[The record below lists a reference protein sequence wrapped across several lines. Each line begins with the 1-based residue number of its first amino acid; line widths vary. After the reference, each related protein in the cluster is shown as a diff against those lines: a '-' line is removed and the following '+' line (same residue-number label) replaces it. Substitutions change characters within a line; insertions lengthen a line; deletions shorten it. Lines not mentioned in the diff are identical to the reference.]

1 MTKQFNILKSRKLWI
16 PLGNMIA
23 LAASI
28 LVMFVLVD
36 NDESLWT
43 VLSYGA
49 TNGPS
54 LFPYAVE
61 MVVSTGFILVVTLI
75 ASIMALTN
83 KKEGE
88 VFAQALGLTLAILQI
103 TFSISNQQPVRA
115 VFPIIAAVLFLAEL
129 VFLVVLS
136 FKEKRD
142 VVNEKSLEE
151 AKKDYSFVRIA
162 DIIIAFLAL
171 IAVGSIFFFPFY
183 YTSYDIG
190 FSLIDALNPECD
202 QLIVLL
208 SFVLYFIIFL
218 WFTLSIIQNM
228 QNSFTA
234 PQKFIKNVKHIL
246 YASLAI
252 TLSFYIYGVVL
263 GRYFEGEFAAPGVYS
278 SNGIPFLVASFFV
291 VLEAI
296 LSARYVQSHEDEEGQ
311 KFSYSSRIVVLIFTF
326 ILDALAVITAL
337 TNILTI
343 SVTQAGMK
351 ITTTV
356 IGYELLTQYQEM
368 GTGFQMLAFL
378 IFASLVTVTLF
389 LILDLTT
396 FFRRSRSYYKIAY
409 IGIVVDY
416 MIIFGLFLFG
426 FFYTMAQK
434 MNMENIISYLQ
445 AQGVSV
451 NTATEYKIESSSGS
465 MIYFALAT
473 LAIVCLVILRP
484 FSNHLAEEA
493 VDVNVRGIEGGL
505 PAGNTAPTEEAEAE
519 ENTTEENPVEEGQP
533 DEEEVVEEKLPD
545 FDPCPAF
552 SELDEEELA
561 RQEALHPEEKEE
573 VQEETTEEVP
583 VEEEQKEEEVKPTRE
598 VFENPT
604 LPAVTKFIIDYARD
618 SRLHLSYNA
627 EMIATYI
634 AGLGAAKLSIL
645 QGMSGTGKTSLPKIF
660 TEALQGECDIVEVE
674 SSWKDK
680 NELIGYYNEFTK
692 LFTPK
697 KFTQSLYHAT
707 LNKETITLIVLDE
720 MNLSR
725 IEYYFSDFLS
735 LMENE
740 EDKRTFKLV
749 NVPLSYVKDGQRHD
763 YLGLEKGHTLRITP
777 NIWFIGTANRDESTF
792 EISDKVYDRA
802 NTINF
807 DSRAPKAIP
816 QGEPLKPKY
825 LSYEAFRTLL
835 DDAKNKFRFDLETV
849 SYIPR
854 VEKLLEPYN
863 ISFGNR
869 IARQMEDF
877 VKVYC
882 SCFEDG
888 ASRINEAMEDILL
901 SKVVH
906 KLEYKS
912 VEDKDELAEEFEKL
926 NLHRCAKFISRL
938 SEDN

>member
-1 MTKQFNILKSRKLWI
+1 MTKVTRVFKSRKLWI
-16 PLGNMIA
+16 PLGNILA
-23 LAASI
+23 LVVSV
-28 LVMFVLVD
+28 LVMLVRIDNGDNLFEVLFSGGY
-36 NDESLWT
+36 NSSEMFT
-43 VLSYGA
+43 
-49 TNGPS
+49 
-54 LFPYAVE
+54 YAIE
-61 MVVSTGFILVVTLI
+61 MVITTGFLLIVALI
-75 ASIMALTN
+75 ASLMAFIN

-88 VFAQALGLTLAILQI
+88 IFFQALGLTLAILQI
-103 TFSISNQQPVRA
+103 TFSISNQEMVRA
-115 VFPIIAAVLFLAEL
+115 IFPIIEAVIFLAEI
-129 VFLVVLS
+129 VFLMIVS
-136 FKEKRD
+136 YKEKKNQVD
-142 VVNEKSLEE
+142 EE
-151 AKKDYSFVRIA
+151 SVAAIKKDYSFVRIA
-162 DIIIAFLAL
+162 DIIIAFLSL
-171 IAVGSIFFFPFY
+171 IAVGSIFFLPFY
-183 YTSYDIG
+183 YTNPGLG
-190 FSLIDALNPECD
+190 FSLIDALNPACE

-208 SFVLYFIIFL
+208 SFVTFFIIFL
-218 WFTLSIIQNM
+218 WFALSVIRNL
-228 QNSFTA
+228 QNSFSA

-246 YASLAI
+246 YAALAI
-252 TLSFYIYGVVL
+252 TLFFYIYSVIL
-263 GRYFEGEFAAPGVYS
+263 GRYFENGFADEGVYTT
-278 SNGIPFLVASFFV
+278 NGMPFLITSFFV

-296 LSARYVQSHEDEEGQ
+296 LSARYVQSHEDEGKE
-311 KFSYSSRIVVLIFTF
+311 FSYSSRIVVLIFSF
-326 ILDALAVITAL
+326 ILETLAVITAL

-343 SVTQAGMK
+343 SVTQAGYK

-356 IGYELLTQYQEM
+356 VGFELLSQYQTM

-378 IFASLVTVTLF
+378 IFASLITVSLF

-409 IGIVVDY
+409 IGIVVNY

-451 NTATEYKIESSSGS
+451 NTAEDYKIESSSGS
-465 MIYFALAT
+465 IVYFALAT
-473 LAIVCLVILRP
+473 LAIVCLILFRP
-484 FSNHLAEEA
+484 FSKHLAEEA
-493 VDVNVRGIEGGL
+493 VDVNVRGIEG
-505 PAGNTAPTEEAEAE
+505 AFPTGDHL
-519 ENTTEENPVEEGQP
+519 PVEGEQAKEEGAKEDSSQ
-533 DEEEVVEEKLPD
+533 EEHKEEDKEQLPD

-552 SELDEEELA
+552 RELDEEELA
-561 RQEALHPEEKEE
+561 RKEALKPVEETDSPAAEKEE
-573 VQEETTEEVP
+573 GEAYPEP
-583 VEEEQKEEEVKPTRE
+583 VVLENQPEI
-598 VFENPT
+598 FENPT
-604 LPAVTKFIIDYARD
+604 LPAITNFIINYARD

-660 TEALQGECDIVEVE
+660 TEALKGECDIVEVE

-697 KFTQSLYHAT
+697 KFTQALYHAT

-749 NVPLSYVKDGQRHD
+749 NVPLTYVKDGVEHN

-825 LSYEAFRTLL
+825 LSYDAFRKLL
-835 DDAKNKFRFDLETV
+835 DEAKNNFRFDLETV

-869 IARQMEDF
+869 IARQMEDY

-888 ASRINEAMEDILL
+888 SSRINEAMEDILL